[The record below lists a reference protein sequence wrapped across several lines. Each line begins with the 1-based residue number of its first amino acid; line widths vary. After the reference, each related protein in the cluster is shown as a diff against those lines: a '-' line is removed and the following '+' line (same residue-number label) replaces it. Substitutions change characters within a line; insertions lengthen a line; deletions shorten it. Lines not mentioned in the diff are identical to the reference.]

1 MFSHFTRDFLI
12 IYSLII
18 CVLKSY
24 YDTHRKYSKDLNK
37 TIEDIINSYL
47 VLLTRGIKGTYI
59 YCCDKDLRESFK
71 EKFKNCL

>member
-1 MFSHFTRDFLI
+1 M
-12 IYSLII
+12 

-24 YDTHRKYSKDLNK
+24 YDDIHGKDSKDLNK
-37 TIEDIINSYL
+37 TMEDIINSYL

-59 YCCDKDLRESFK
+59 YYCDKDLRESFK